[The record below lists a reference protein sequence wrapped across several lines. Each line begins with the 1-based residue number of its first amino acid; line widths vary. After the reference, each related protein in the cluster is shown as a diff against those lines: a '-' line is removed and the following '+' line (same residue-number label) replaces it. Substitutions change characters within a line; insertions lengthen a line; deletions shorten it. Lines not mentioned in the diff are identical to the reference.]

1 MEQNDEI
8 LEEKKDKI
16 KTKKRFLITYSIWFS
31 VIFIIFILTLIFF
44 NRLLVFGKIFY
55 NYGGTIQIIGLIL
68 YILAIFLLL
77 VYYGYSFTIIL
88 LKRNKHE
95 DWYPMVSK
103 LFAKLDLPS
112 FILKC
117 ISILLFIFIF
127 LFNPCTVSGDSMVDT
142 FEDRDKVITSSFTTL
157 DNGDVIIFDASNY
170 SNAEAFYIK
179 RIIAM
184 EGDTISYKD
193 GDLYVNDV
201 KDPRGLVTENE
212 YRYLMN
218 SALTLKGE
226 EKSNVIIS
234 VTIPKNKILLLGD
247 NRRYSYDS
255 RRYGLVDRD
264 DVYGEVIIR
273 FYPFSKFE
281 FF

>member
-8 LEEKKDKI
+8 LEENKNKI
-16 KTKKRFLITYSIWFS
+16 KTKKRFLITYSIWCS

-68 YILAIFLLL
+68 YILAISLLL
-77 VYYGYSFTIIL
+77 LYYSYTLTIIL
-88 LKRNKHE
+88 SKRNKHE
-95 DWYPMVSK
+95 DWYPAVSV
-103 LFAKLDLPS
+103 LFRKLDLPS
-112 FILKC
+112 FVLKC
-117 ISILLFIFIF
+117 ISLLLFVFIF
-127 LFNPCTVSGDSMVDT
+127 LFNPCTVAGDSMVDT
-142 FEDRDKVITSSFTTL
+142 FEDKDKVIASSFTKL

-184 EGDTISYKD
+184 EGDTISYLD
-193 GDLYVNDV
+193 GNLYINGV
-201 KDPRGLVTENE
+201 KDERGFVTETD

-218 SALTLKGE
+218 SALTLKGAE
-226 EKSNVIIS
+226 SSTEIIS
-234 VTIPKNKILLLGD
+234 VTIPDNKILLLGD

-273 FYPFSKFE
+273 FFPFSKFE